1 MVKMIFALLAAG
13 FSAIGVAAVPPLKTQ
28 LVATGLTRP
37 LFVTA
42 PSGDPRLFIVEQGG
56 LIKILDNGTVQSTP
70 FLDLTNSV
78 DTAGERGL
86 LGLAFDPGFETNRR
100 FYVNYIDKSTHN
112 TVVATYQTDALQPS
126 RANSA
131 SAQTILT
138 ISQPEGSVFHKGG
151 WIGFRPNEP
160 ANLYIAAG
168 DGGPG
173 NDPSFAPKI

>member
-1 MVKMIFALLAAG
+1 
-13 FSAIGVAAVPPLKTQ
+13 
-28 LVATGLTRP
+28 
-37 LFVTA
+37 
-42 PSGDPRLFIVEQGG
+42 LFIVEQGS
-56 LIKILDNGTVQSTP
+56 LIKILDNGIVQSTP
-70 FLDLTNSV
+70 FLDFTNSV

-86 LGLAFDPGFETNRR
+86 PGLAFDPGFETNRC

-112 TVVATYQTDALQPS
+112 TFVATYQADAFQPS
-126 RANSA
+126 RANNA
-131 SAQTILT
+131 SAQTVLT

-173 NDPSFAPKI
+173 NNAHLRAQNLTENLGKILRIDVSAGHFPGDVTRYGYTIPSGKYDRWQH